1 MEEES
6 TSKFEMNIDWKRK
19 KEKWRKGRN
28 IEIIDPRGRFK
39 RGKKKESGGRVFS
52 LLRSRSRSRSHAIGR
67 ASERSAL
74 GSRNFKIAARP
85 RKANRRGTRARE
97 VRRIDPIRWADI
109 GNRPDARRR
118 SRRNQGFVRQQ
129 WNDTGCLRSAVY
141 PLAFILYLHSRT
153 SRFYFSLWTVQN
165 STTALLDRWI
175 PAFRSLLFFF
185 FSIDFPSSSCG
196 IKFASVFLFFF
207 FFY

>member
-1 MEEES
+1 MAGLRE
-6 TSKFEMNIDWKRK
+6 
-19 KEKWRKGRN
+19 
-28 IEIIDPRGRFK
+28 
-39 RGKKKESGGRVFS
+39 KKKGIRRPCF
-52 LLRSRSRSRSHAIGR
+52 LALAISISISIPRER

>member
-153 SRFYFSLWTVQN
+153 SRFYFSFMDRAKLNNASSRSLDPCV
-165 STTALLDRWI
+165 SISSLLLLLLLFDR
-175 PAFRSLLFFF
+175 FSLLF
-185 FSIDFPSSSCG
+185 
-196 IKFASVFLFFF
+196 LRN
-207 FFY
+207 